1 MTKPAKINEDI
12 DENLLEPTF
21 IDELDEDDIRQV
33 MNPERL
39 AQLLAQADVFGV
51 INSENLDD
59 FD

>member
-1 MTKPAKINEDI
+1 MTKSAKINEDI

>member
-1 MTKPAKINEDI
+1 MTKSAKINEDI

-39 AQLLAQADVFGV
+39 AQLLAQADIFGV